1 MLSLTMTQGPTARQ
15 KIPDQES
22 KPFSFH
28 SPMGLTLPGN
38 KEEHVGESTRPCQQ
52 AE

>member
-1 MLSLTMTQGPTARQ
+1 MLSVTMTQGPTARQ